1 MQREKYDHSRAFF
14 RSAGGSPPLA
24 VQIVP
29 EPSDKISSIIWVVL
43 LRCSFLC
50 LQILSYSLKSDIFLL
65 SLAISSARQD
75 ICVRMYISHWITLRT
90 AIVFSVIYRCNAV
103 QLFES
108 AAEIADVLKSCFM
121 RYGTNAVFGINKELW
136 RTFQS
141 VFYNVIYRWCMQ
153 VCPENIE
160 NTAFAYK
167 NCSGNFVQCYLT
179 AVIIVN
185 ILHHYL
191 KLSLRLCGM
200 HGHRTAICYQYAFI

>member
-1 MQREKYDHSRAFF
+1 MPIWFCQYHLTHFIRTRIMQRERYDHSRAFF

-75 ICVRMYISHWITLRT
+75 IWVRMYISHRITLRT

-108 AAEIADVLKSCFM
+108 VSCAMVQTLF
-121 RYGTNAVFGINKELW
+121 
-136 RTFQS
+136 S
-141 VFYNVIYRWCMQ
+141 VSTRSFDAR
-153 VCPENIE
+153 
-160 NTAFAYK
+160 F
-167 NCSGNFVQCYLT
+167 
-179 AVIIVN
+179 
-185 ILHHYL
+185 
-191 KLSLRLCGM
+191 SLYS
-200 HGHRTAICYQYAFI
+200 TT